1 MRQKN
6 DSPLSEEERR
16 AVRSAILSRKI
27 YCFYEFLS
35 WLAPIIIMLWHWY
48 GVFDYSRYPRP
59 TILDTDDNGS
69 CVIWMY
75 VLCYAY
81 MPFAMIPVSYFFQWC
96 WIIRIPF
103 YYFIGIN
110 AIRLWY
116 HHWLITPEQLPAHY
130 VLIVLTIIFY
140 IYGIISFIIQGK
152 KCPTNVREWRV
163 WFRQHSA

>member
-103 YYFIGIN
+103 YDFIGIN

>member
-1 MRQKN
+1 MKQKN
-6 DSPLSEEERR
+6 DSPLTEEERQ
-16 AVRSAILSRKI
+16 AVRSVILSRKI

-35 WLAPIIIMLWHWY
+35 WLAPFLLMLSHWY
-48 GVFDYSRYPRP
+48 GVYDYSNYPRP

-75 VLCYAY
+75 VLCYLY
-81 MPFAMIPVSYFFQWC
+81 MPFAMIPVSYFFHWC

-116 HHWLITPEQLPAHY
+116 QHWFMTPEQLPAHY
-130 VLIVLTIIFY
+130 FLIVLTLIIY
-140 IYGIISFIIQGK
+140 AYGIISIIIEGK
-152 KCPTNVREWRV
+152 KCPANVREWRV
-163 WFRQHSA
+163 WFR

>member
-6 DSPLSEEERR
+6 DSPLSQEERR

-163 WFRQHSA
+163 WFR

>member
-6 DSPLSEEERR
+6 DSPLSQEERR